1 MTTTLIAP
9 CGLDCAKCDAYVLTQ
24 ADDLAGRKALA
35 AKWSVDFNVPN
46 MTVNDVTCDGC
57 LATTGRLGSHCAE
70 CNIRACVVEKSFT
83 TCAECD
89 QYACEKLQGFFQ
101 MAPVAKDNLETLR
114 PAAF

>member
-24 ADDLAGRKALA
+24 ADDQAGLEALA
-35 AKWSVDFNVPN
+35 AKWRIEYSAPN
-46 MTVNDVTCDGC
+46 ITVKDVACDGC
-57 LATTGRLGSHCAE
+57 LAATDRHCGHCAE
-70 CNIRACVVEKSFT
+70 CNIRACTVEKGLA

-101 MAPVAKDNLETLR
+101 MAPVARENLELLR
-114 PAAF
+114 K